1 MTGRDELEER
11 IAHVVR
17 RADTCSGCGAC
28 SHVSSRVTLALDER
42 GHLRPRVS
50 CPPATAA
57 EAREERH
64 QFDAICPGLRLEAPD
79 LAKLKHHKVF
89 GGYVSAWEGQASD
102 AQIRFAGGSAGVL
115 TALTL
120 WMIDSGIAKGAVGV
134 APDADESR
142 RTVSVSVMK
151 REEALRSAGSRYAP
165 VSTLAAYDVTGR
177 DVYVGRPCEAGALRQ
192 LQDYR
197 LVPAG
202 DRPPS
207 LSFFCAG
214 VPSQAATDDLIRS
227 FGTEPAKARILRYR
241 GNGWPGDFTF
251 EDECGN
257 AKRLSYEKSWG
268 EHLGRD
274 LPWRCKLC
282 PDGTGASADI
292 AVGDFWEADE
302 RGFPT
307 FSDRDGTS
315 VVIARTER
323 GHNWLLRAASEGV
336 LHLSSIDL
344 DGVARVQPLQT
355 ERKRTLVVR
364 LIGRVL
370 AGRPVPSYHGYH
382 LVASTT
388 LNPKKLAKAFLGTLE
403 RSLFK
408 ARYRTPEL

>member
-1 MTGRDELEER
+1 
-11 IAHVVR
+11 
-17 RADTCSGCGAC
+17 
-28 SHVSSRVTLALDER
+28 VTFALDER
-42 GHLRPRVS
+42 GHLRPRVK
-50 CPPATAA
+50 CPPSTAA
-57 EAREERH
+57 EAREERR
-64 QFDAICPGLRLEAPD
+64 QFDAICPGVRLQAPQD
-79 LAKLKHHKVF
+79 KNLKHHRVF
-89 GGYVSAWEGQASD
+89 GGYVSAWEGRACD

-120 WMIDSGIAKGAVGV
+120 WMIESGIAEGAVGV

-165 VSTLAAYDVTGR
+165 VSTLATYDLAGR
-177 DVYVGRPCEAGALRQ
+177 DVYVGRPCEAGALSQ

-197 LVPAG
+197 HVSASR
-202 DRPPS
+202 RPPS

-227 FGTEPAKARILRYR
+227 LGTEPAEARTLRYR

-257 AKRLSYEKSWG
+257 VRRLSYEKSWG

-323 GHNWLLRAASEGV
+323 GHDWLLRAAGEGV
-336 LHLSSIDL
+336 LHLSNIDL
-344 DGVARVQPLQT
+344 DAVARVQPLQT

-364 LIGRVL
+364 LIGRAV
-370 AGRPVPSYHGYH
+370 AGRPVPNYRGYH
-382 LVASTT
+382 LVTSMT

-403 RSLFK
+403 RTRVK